1 MRALANGIGNYRRT
15 QPVSGPATGSA
26 KLHGLQAAGHA
37 RSLEAQQSL
46 SAEMAEIVRDY
57 TVVKGNGFLTITRKG
72 RPADF
77 ATVYV
82 NYHFD
87 QAGPWASTAATVSP
101 DCRISARAFAELVQA
116 RTTARMNRDAAAR
129 LMAEGGAA

>member
-1 MRALANGIGNYRRT
+1 MRTLANGIGNYRRT

-46 SAEMAEIVRDY
+46 SAEMAEIARDY
-57 TVVKGNGFLTITRKG
+57 TTVWGDGFVTITRKG
-72 RPADF
+72 RVYDF

-82 NYHFD
+82 NYHYD
-87 QAGPWASTAATVSP
+87 QSGPWASTAATVSP
-101 DCRISARAFAELVQA
+101 DCRISARAFAELVRA
-116 RTTARMNRDAAAR
+116 RTTARVERDAAAR
-129 LMAEGGAA
+129 LAADEEAV

>member
-1 MRALANGIGNYRRT
+1 MRTLANGIGNYRRT

-37 RSLEAQQSL
+37 RSLDAQQTL
-46 SAEMAEIVRDY
+46 SAEMAEIVTSY
-57 TVVKGNGFLTITRKG
+57 TTVKGNGFITVTREG

-82 NYHFD
+82 TYGYD
-87 QAGPWASTAATVSP
+87 QAGPWVTTAATVSP
-101 DCRISARAFAELVQA
+101 ECWISARAFAELVQA
-116 RTTARMNRDAAAR
+116 RTTARMDRDAAAR
-129 LMAEGGAA
+129 LIAEGSAA